1 MSVWTWET
9 GCKNEKK
16 IWSAK
21 EVALYYREFFD
32 RGVAVARSYLK
43 GTVLK
48 IKYQSWI

>member
-9 GCKNEKK
+9 GCKNEEKFDQPRK
-16 IWSAK
+16 LSHIA
-21 EVALYYREFFD
+21 EFFD

-48 IKYQSWI
+48 IKYQS